1 MNKLP
6 YSGLIYWLAMLSCFL
21 FIFGGF
27 TVVLALAALILSI
40 KSQRTY
46 AQAPDEYN
54 NIGKVN
60 KAKII
65 AIIGLVLNVII
76 LGVTIWTLSTI
87 GWDAWSDEF
96 VRKWNE
102 GLENGRDY

>member
-6 YSGLIYWLAMLSCFL
+6 YTGLTYWLAMLSCFL

-27 TVVLALAALILSI
+27 TVVFALVALMLSI
-40 KSQRTY
+40 NSQRLY
-46 AQAPDEYN
+46 AQAPDQYN
-54 NIGKVN
+54 NISKIK
-60 KAKII
+60 KAKVI
-65 AIIGLVLNVII
+65 AIIGLVLNIVI
-76 LGVTIWTLSTI
+76 LGVTIWTLLTI

-102 GLENGRDY
+102 GLENGRGY